1 MILRPP
7 RSTRT
12 DTLFPYT
19 TRFRSPKAAS
29 PRPAGSAPR
38 ARQAKSSGAG
48 QAPRPI
54 SASSAPDDAVAVEVE
69 IGELAIA
76 RRMVEP
82 HRRDRAAGAG
92 ADLRHF
98 IFEAVGQ
105 VDPGADFRSVHRAA
119 DGFAV
124 HFQMPRYAQEIGR
137 AHV

>member
-76 RRMVEP
+76 HRM
-82 HRRDRAAGAG
+82 
-92 ADLRHF
+92 
-98 IFEAVGQ
+98 
-105 VDPGADFRSVHRAA
+105 
-119 DGFAV
+119 
-124 HFQMPRYAQEIGR
+124 EIGR
-137 AHV
+137 AHVCTPVTNAHLVCRLLLEKQKKKHNHT

>member
-1 MILRPP
+1 MIRRPP

-19 TRFRSPKAAS
+19 TLFRS
-29 PRPAGSAPR
+29 RPAGSAPR

-98 IFEAVGQ
+98 ILEAVGQ

-119 DGFAV
+119 TGFAV
-124 HFQMPRYAQEIGR
+124 PFHIPRYALAPLASFTQ
-137 AHV
+137 